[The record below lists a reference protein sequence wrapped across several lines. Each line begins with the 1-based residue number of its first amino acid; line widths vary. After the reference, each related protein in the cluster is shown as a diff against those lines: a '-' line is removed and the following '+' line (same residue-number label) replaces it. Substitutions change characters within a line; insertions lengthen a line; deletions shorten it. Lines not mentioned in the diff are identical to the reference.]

1 MADTSKIEQAA
12 KDLGQMI
19 ADHEV
24 GKEYQA
30 ATKAFNDDV
39 EAQRLINDFTRTLQ
53 ELGQKQAQQQPI
65 EVADKKK
72 LEDIQTKVAMNLQ
85 VRRMQTAQM
94 NYLDLIRETV
104 NTITEESG
112 GGLDEQPASP
122 TPGGAPAPGS
132 GAPGGPMG
140 GIVGPGL

>member
-1 MADTSKIEQAA
+1 MADTTKIQQAA
-12 KDLGQMI
+12 KDLGKMI
-19 ADHEV
+19 AEHEV
-24 GKEYQA
+24 GAEYQA

-39 EAQRLINDFTRTLQ
+39 EAQRLINDFSRALQ

-72 LEDIQTKVAMNLQ
+72 LEDIQTQVAMNLQ

-112 GGLDEQPASP
+112 GKLDEQPASP
-122 TPGGAPAPGS
+122 AAPAGAA
-132 GAPGGPMG
+132 GATAPGGMG
-140 GIVGPGL
+140 GIVGPEL

>member
-12 KDLGQMI
+12 KDLGKMI

-39 EAQRLINDFTRTLQ
+39 EAQRLISDFSRTLQ
-53 ELGQKQAQQQPI
+53 SLAEKQAQQQPI

-94 NYLDLIRETV
+94 NYLDLVRKSV
-104 NTITEESG
+104 NLITEESG
-112 GGLDEQPASP
+112 GIDEQPAG
-122 TPGGAPAPGS
+122 TPAAPSAAGAPGS
-132 GAPGGPMG
+132 APGMG
-140 GIVGPGL
+140 GLVTPGL